1 MTVANYIERDLT
13 ARIVSGPDLPAELS
27 LPALSAQ
34 YGVSFTPV
42 RVALRKLIEAGLV
55 ERKSNGRVAVVFRP
69 RKATPADALPQPER
83 SPTFEDVLAEEI
95 IQRSLRGENG
105 FLREEA
111 TAERYGIGRTAL
123 RQVFGRLAGRGLI
136 EYVPRR
142 GWRVHPFRER
152 EMLDYLEIR
161 ETLELKALDLAW
173 DRLERPHLERL
184 LAANTPDG
192 RGRPRLDDSLHQYWI
207 DRSGNRYLLDF
218 FARHGPYFFAV
229 FNRAAQD
236 PAVRAQ
242 ASGEH
247 WQILRAL
254 LAGQP
259 DLAGQA
265 LGAHIRGQRPK
276 VAALFELLQRN
287 PPTAKPDEPEPKK
300 VRS

>member
-1 MTVANYIERDLT
+1 MTVATYIERDLT
-13 ARIVSGPDLPAELS
+13 ARIVAGRDLPAELS
-27 LPALSAQ
+27 LPALSAH

-42 RVALRKLIEAGLV
+42 RVALRKLIESGYV
-55 ERKSNGRVAVVFRP
+55 ERRSNGRVAVVFRSRRTP
-69 RKATPADALPQPER
+69 PADAPPPPER
-83 SPTFEDVLAEEI
+83 PPTTENVLAEEI

-161 ETLELKALDLAW
+161 ETLELKALDLA
-173 DRLERPHLERL
+173 REKLERPHLERL

-192 RGRPRLDDSLHQYWI
+192 RGRPRLDDGLHQYWI
-207 DRSGNRYLLDF
+207 DRSGNRYLRDF
-218 FARHGPYFFAV
+218 FARHGPYYFAV

-236 PAVRAQ
+236 PVVRAQ
-242 ASGEH
+242 SSGEH
-247 WQILRAL
+247 RQILRAL
-254 LAGQP
+254 LAGRQ
-259 DLAGQA
+259 DAARQA
-265 LGAHIRGQRPK
+265 LGAHIRGQRSK
-276 VAALFELLQRN
+276 VAILFELLH
-287 PPTAKPDEPEPKK
+287 PGEASSD
-300 VRS
+300 